1 VTENRLS
8 ITISAEELRLLDDA
22 DAPQSQ
28 PGADKGQTT
37 NQSETAKAPAAPA
50 AGVVMPLEVSPKDN
64 GAAPETPQQR
74 LGIALSDQD
83 PEIVRLFLLNRK
95 VCADGLIG
103 SVPDDYAIRALEHL
117 LRFRE
122 RLAQFSKEPF

>member
-1 VTENRLS
+1 
-8 ITISAEELRLLDDA
+8 
-22 DAPQSQ
+22 
-28 PGADKGQTT
+28 
-37 NQSETAKAPAAPA
+37 
-50 AGVVMPLEVSPKDN
+50 M
-64 GAAPETPQQR
+64 
-74 LGIALSDQD
+74 
-83 PEIVRLFLLNRK
+83 RLFLLNRK